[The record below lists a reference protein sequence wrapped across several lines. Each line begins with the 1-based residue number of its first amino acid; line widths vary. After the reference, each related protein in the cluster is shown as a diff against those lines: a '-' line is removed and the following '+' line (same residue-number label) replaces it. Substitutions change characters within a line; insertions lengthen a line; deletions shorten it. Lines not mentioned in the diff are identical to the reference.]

1 MPITINDPV
10 GNNFESVYVVVEDQ
24 VDNIKAIVTDG
35 SEVVELSIIDKVETI
50 QVFVNDPASS
60 DAVYISK
67 KKDNQLIRVL
77 DGLYVGAHKWQT
89 TKW

>member
-10 GNNFESVYVVVEDQ
+10 GNNSTTIIDGSEVVEVSVSDKFESVYVVVEDQ
-24 VDNIKAIVTDG
+24 VDNLKAIVTDG
-35 SEVVELSIIDKVETI
+35 SEIVELSIIDKVETI

-67 KKDNQLIRVL
+67 KKIIN
-77 DGLYVGAHKWQT
+77 
-89 TKW
+89 